1 MDLKHEFKNAWEEA
15 QKNNTIGEIMDYAN
29 GYMKFLSKAKTERV
43 SVEEIV
49 NLVKFNGFVSL
60 DEVIANGKLS
70 AGDKVYSVNRAKAV
84 ALFVIGKNPIEQGMR
99 VVGGHID
106 SPRMDL
112 KPNPLYESSNLG
124 FLKTHY
130 YGGIKKYQWTTIPL
144 SIHGVVIL
152 NDGSKVK
159 VCVGEDDNDPVFCV
173 TDLLVHLAGDQMEKK
188 LKDGVAGE
196 ALNVLV
202 GNTPLQGEEK
212 DPVKSNILKL
222 LNEKYN
228 IVEGDFLSAEIEIV
242 PAGKARDM
250 GFDRSMILAYG
261 HDDRVCSYAAV
272 RAILDIEAPDYTASA
287 LCVDKEEVGSQGNT
301 GMQSRF
307 FENDVAELIALQGD
321 YSDIKIRRAMS
332 NTKVLSADVTAGHDP
347 NYAEAYDKN
356 NSAII
361 GNGVV
366 LNKYTGARGKSGCND
381 ANAEFVAE
389 VRKIFDSENV
399 VWQTAELG
407 KVDQGGGGT
416 IAYILANANA
426 EVIDCGVALL
436 NMHAPYEVVSKA
448 DIHEMYKGYKA
459 FYKSNFR

>member
-49 NLVKFNGFVSL
+49 NLAKFNGFVSL

-70 AGDKVYSVNRAKAV
+70 AGDKVYSVNKTKAV

-152 NDGSKVK
+152 NDGSKVT
-159 VCVGEDDNDPVFCV
+159 VCVGEDDKDPVFCV

-188 LKDGVAGE
+188 LKDGVTGE

-436 NMHAPYEVVSKA
+436 NMHAPYEVASKA